1 MLQKIE
7 RLAYIS
13 VARGCGFAALAIVT
27 FMVGLSGDM
36 VSSLEAGGSLAL
48 LVCLVLLL
56 KAWQFGHRSYKRTEV
71 WMMLGPLE
79 RPPSTIAQHVIGTA
93 LHDSCLRFALHAARV
108 SAYLLAAAVLWAAL
122 FRGQP

>member
-48 LVCLVLLL
+48 LVCP
-56 KAWQFGHRSYKRTEV
+56 GS
-71 WMMLGPLE
+71 
-79 RPPSTIAQHVIGTA
+79 STIAATSVRRCG
-93 LHDSCLRFALHAARV
+93 
-108 SAYLLAAAVLWAAL
+108 
-122 FRGQP
+122 